1 MKPPPNIAHDLMNE
15 LTVILMGVNELLSGM
30 DSAAPEATIL
40 NEVHAAA
47 QRAAALLR
55 SKSLSGTI

>member
-1 MKPPPNIAHDLMNE
+1 MKPPPNIAHDVMNE
-15 LTVILMGVNELLSGM
+15 LTVILMGVNELLSRM
-30 DSAAPEATIL
+30 DPAAPEASIL

-55 SKSLSGTI
+55 SASL